1 MPVSDRPIYDPVPA
15 TTGVGGIFGVA
26 FVGQAVSGGIVLLLL
41 TLHMVAQHFIV
52 PNGLRNF
59 AEVVDYMRNP
69 AFVVLEV
76 LFLVVVTWHAML
88 GVRAIIFDWGLSA
101 RSERIVTWVLSVI
114 GLGTVV
120 YGLWLTVVIVSKG

>member
-1 MPVSDRPIYDPVPA
+1 MAVSDRSVDEPVPTA
-15 TTGVGGIFGVA
+15 TGIGAILGVD

-59 AEVVDYMRNP
+59 AEVVDYMRSP
-69 AFVVLEV
+69 VFVVLEV

-101 RSERIVTWVLSVI
+101 RAERIVTWVLSVI

-120 YGLWLTVVIVSKG
+120 YGLWLTGGIVSKG